1 MTTFIAC
8 DGSCIQ
14 EGTYRM
20 GDDTD
25 RPSAAAIVIKD
36 KDGDILTRSI
46 PFKNSTIGKMEVFGI
61 LMALRYVAQQI
72 SRGDTGPFHISCDS
86 QYAVN
91 GYNQWL
97 AGWAAKGYHKK
108 GGLANADLW
117 REIDEIKSQVS
128 SYVQVVWVKG
138 HAGDEL
144 NELADQA
151 ANTAA
156 RTQEGVGTIKLDPP
170 VESAPEYDP
179 AKFDDFIDWLRD
191 LEGGLPKEAKIEL
204 MNKLDLFRAEI
215 EKDR

>member
-1 MTTFIAC
+1 MTTYIAC

-25 RPSAAAIVIKD
+25 RPAGAAIVIKRE
-36 KDGDILTRSI
+36 DGKILTRSEAY
-46 PFKNSTIGKMEVFGI
+46 KDGTNGRMEVLGI
-61 LMALRYVAQQI
+61 LMALRYIREQI
-72 SRGDTGPFHISCDS
+72 NAGDPGVFHVSCDS

-97 AGWAAKGYHKK
+97 EGWAAKGYHKK

-117 REIDEIKSQVS
+117 REIDEIKSIFS
-128 SYVQVVWVKG
+128 PYVEVVWVKG

-156 RTQEGVGTIKLDPP
+156 RTQKAVDT
-170 VESAPEYDP
+170 VEQNSSAESTPEYDP
-179 AKFDDFIDWLRD
+179 AKFSDFIDWLRD
-191 LEGGLPKEAKIEL
+191 FEGGLPQRAQIDL

-215 EKDR
+215 EKGS